1 MRYLLIDRILRLE
14 VGKRLVAVKNI
25 SLSEDFFTYHF
36 VGSPV
41 MPGALLIESMAQ
53 AATALLELSSDMRKK
68 ALLVMVESAKFRAL
82 VRPGDQL
89 KITVTVVSGDGE
101 LVRTDASIKSGD
113 LVVANGYLVFALKDA
128 EEFYPSRI
136 RDWVDVM
143 YEGWLR
149 GAEVIR
155 GPDTPKESA

>member
-1 MRYLLIDRILRLE
+1 MRYLLIDRIVRLE
-14 VGKRLVAVKNI
+14 VGKQLVAIKNI
-25 SLSEDFFTYHF
+25 SLSEDVFTYHF

-53 AATALLELSSDMRKK
+53 AATALLELSSDIRRK
-68 ALLVMVESAKFRAL
+68 ALLVMVESAKFRSL

-89 KITVTVVSGDGE
+89 QITVTVASRDAD
-101 LVRTDASIKSGD
+101 LVRTNASIKLRD
-113 LVVANGYLVFALKDA
+113 IAVADALLVFAMTDA
-128 EEFYPSRI
+128 EEFYPGRI

-155 GPDTPKESA
+155 SPDTPKEPA

>member
-68 ALLVMVESAKFRAL
+68 ALLVMVDSPKFRTL
-82 VRPGDQL
+82 LRPGDQL
-89 KITVTVVSGDGE
+89 QITVTVASRDND
-101 LVRTDASIKSGD
+101 LVRTSASVKLGD
-113 LVVANGYLVFALKDA
+113 LAAADAFLVFAMKDA

-155 GPDTPKESA
+155 DPDTPKESA

>member
-68 ALLVMVESAKFRAL
+68 ALLVMVDSAKFRTL
-82 VRPGDQL
+82 LRPGDQL
-89 KITVTVVSGDGE
+89 QITVTVASRDND
-101 LVRTDASIKSGD
+101 LVRTSASVKLGD
-113 LVVANGYLVFALKDA
+113 LAAADAFLVFAMKDA